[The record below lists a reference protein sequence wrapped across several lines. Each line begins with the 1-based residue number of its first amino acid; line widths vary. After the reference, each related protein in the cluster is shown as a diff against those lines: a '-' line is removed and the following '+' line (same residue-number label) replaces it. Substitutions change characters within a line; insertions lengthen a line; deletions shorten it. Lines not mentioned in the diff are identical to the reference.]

1 MGQGTTFEFRE
12 GKRRWPVLRRF
23 RMGELVHVHPHSHDP
38 VGIPRGE
45 TAIAHD
51 QRRLHA
57 HNGSSPA
64 SFPRPQRQR
73 RCAIQP
79 GVVRVAALPRVLAKS
94 CSLPRKGLCRSCPP
108 RGSISKGGMGRRSLV
123 QMKSP
128 PGGNVHYLHNVQTPH
143 ALRSAVRHNRLR
155 GCGAH
160 PTHTRGNAADR
171 VTPGFGA
178 EPLRGSR
185 EGDHWTIN
193 YKRSR
198 GVLRIETM
206 GDPRERHVRHLPCA
220 TIYHVVYRNGWGGV
234 LLKSNRY
241 RRP

>member
-38 VGIPRGE
+38 VGIPGGE

-51 QRRLHA
+51 QRRFHA
-57 HNGSSPA
+57 HNESSPA

-108 RGSISKGGMGRRSLV
+108 RGAISKGGMGWGSLV
-123 QMKSP
+123 RMKGP
-128 PGGNVHYLHNVQTPH
+128 PRRNCQDTHNPQTPH
-143 ALRSAVRHNRLR
+143 MPVRSVPRHNHLR
-155 GCGAH
+155 GCDAL
-160 PTHTRGNAADR
+160 PDHTRGNADDGA
-171 VTPGFGA
+171 TPGFGA
-178 EPLRGSR
+178 EPSSGIPD
-185 EGDHWTIN
+185 GDGGKARAPSSNPHPSPSAFI
-193 YKRSR
+193 
-198 GVLRIETM
+198 
-206 GDPRERHVRHLPCA
+206 CA
-220 TIYHVVYRNGWGGV
+220 ICG
-234 LLKSNRY
+234 
-241 RRP
+241 

>member
-1 MGQGTTFEFRE
+1 MGQGTT
-12 GKRRWPVLRRF
+12 L
-23 RMGELVHVHPHSHDP
+23 
-38 VGIPRGE
+38 GIPRGE
-45 TAIAHD
+45 TAIAHH
-51 QRRLHA
+51 QRRFHA

-64 SFPRPQRQR
+64 SFPRPPTPKALSPPSIARPR
-73 RCAIQP
+73 SEWGHDPFWARPPTPKALCHKARGCAVPGATPGSGRSAFPTPQ
-79 GVVRVAALPRVLAKS
+79 GVVPFVPVGGA
-94 CSLPRKGLCRSCPP
+94 
-108 RGSISKGGMGRRSLV
+108 ISTGGMGSCSRVRK
-123 QMKSP
+123 KSP
-128 PGGNVHYLHNVQTPH
+128 PVRRVPYPHNVQTPH
-143 ALRSAVRHNRLR
+143 TPSSILRHNRLR

>member
-1 MGQGTTFEFRE
+1 MAESRWDSRRVDGQRAT
-12 GKRRWPVLRRF
+12 L
-23 RMGELVHVHPHSHDP
+23 
-38 VGIPRGE
+38 GIPRGE

-143 ALRSAVRHNRLR
+143 ALRSAVRHNHLR
-155 GCGAH
+155 GCDAL
-160 PTHTRGNAADR
+160 PDHTRGNADDGA
-171 VTPGFGA
+171 TPGFGA
-178 EPLRGSR
+178 EPSSGIPD
-185 EGDHWTIN
+185 GDGGESPGTFRKSPPFPI
-193 YKRSR
+193 
-198 GVLRIETM
+198 
-206 GDPRERHVRHLPCA
+206 CA
-220 TIYHVVYRNGWGGV
+220 ICG
-234 LLKSNRY
+234 
-241 RRP
+241 